1 MTFLENLPDNSG
13 RRLVKV
19 LLRCTHLVGMAGLV
33 GTVMASG
40 SGAGLWFWVTLL
52 SGLALLGLDA
62 IASPIWFVQLRGV
75 ALYVKLLLLI
85 PLHGH
90 PELAIWW
97 LMAMI
102 VLSGFFSH
110 APGWIRY
117 FSVYHGRMIQSSRD
131 LAG

>member
-1 MTFLENLPDNSG
+1 MLLIESLPDKTG
-13 RRLVKV
+13 RRLLKV
-19 LLRCTHLVGMAGLV
+19 LLRCIHLVGMTGLV
-33 GTVMASG
+33 GTVMANG
-40 SGAGLWFWVTLL
+40 SGAGPWFWVTVL
-52 SGLALLGLDA
+52 SGLALVGLDA

-75 ALYVKLLLLI
+75 ALYVKLVLLI
-85 PLHGH
+85 LLHSQ

-117 FSVYHGRMIQSSRD
+117 FSLYHGQVIQSSRD
-131 LAG
+131 LSG